1 MIFSAIALELS
12 KRVNRFRDRIFVF
25 TPQGDIKDLPVG
37 ASVIDFAF
45 AVHSDLGYH
54 MMGAKI
60 NGKMAKIIAELKKGD
75 VVEIIKS
82 KKEVT
87 ISRDWLEAA
96 KTGIARNKIRH
107 YLNEH
112 DKGIIQRVKEL
123 KLQDFSL
130 PKFFRKK

>member
-1 MIFSAIALELS
+1 M
-12 KRVNRFRDRIFVF
+12 F

-37 ASVIDFAF
+37 ATVIDFAF

-54 MMGAKI
+54 MMGAKV
-60 NGKMAKIIAELKKGD
+60 NGKMAKITDELNKGD
-75 VVEIIKS
+75 VVEIIKT
-82 KKEVT
+82 KKEAV
-87 ISRDWLEAA
+87 ISRDWLAAA
-96 KTGIARNKIRH
+96 KTSSARNKIRH

-123 KLQDFSL
+123 KLQDFKL